1 MEGKLT
7 GGLLAKTLA
16 NLALV
21 LEVNV
26 PLVGLA
32 GGVLEDESKD
42 GVALLD
48 GVLAVSVAAGKGAVN
63 GVESGG
69 GRELVYIVTRS
80 QSALIRVEEHTDKPL
95 RPSQRAQHGRK
106 ECERG
111 FGLGVKDILFLRDI
125 LVDLGG

>member
-7 GGLLAKTLA
+7 GGLVAKTLA

-32 GGVLEDESKD
+32 GGVLEDKGKD

-48 GVLAVSVAAGKGAVN
+48 GVLAVGLAAGKGAVD
-63 GVESGG
+63 GVEGGG
-69 GRELVYIVTRS
+69 GRELV
-80 QSALIRVEEHTDKPL
+80 
-95 RPSQRAQHGRK
+95 
-106 ECERG
+106 
-111 FGLGVKDILFLRDI
+111 
-125 LVDLGG
+125 